1 MRKLL
6 PTLALLSATILS
18 QPAAALAAP
27 QVVVSIKPIHSLVAS
42 VMKGIAEPQL
52 ILKGAGSPHT
62 YQMKPADAEL
72 LQNAEIVFWIG
83 PDLEKFLEKPIGSL
97 SAGRAM

>member
-6 PTLALLSATILS
+6 PILGL
-18 QPAAALAAP
+18 LAAMMLLP
-27 QVVVSIKPIHSLVAS
+27 PAGAFAAPRVVVSIKPIHSLVAS
-42 VMKGIAEPQL
+42 IMKGVAEPEL

-72 LQNAEIVFWIG
+72 LQNAEIVFWVG
-83 PDLEKFLEKPIGSL
+83 PANLPPTFVP
-97 SAGRAM
+97 